1 MGKLIFALIAVAL
14 GIGLAFWRLGSWDF
28 AISIAPGRGF
38 VVELAAAVLFL
49 VVVGVWF
56 VLSRRDHW
64 KDSRQ

>member
-1 MGKLIFALIAVAL
+1 MSKLILPLAAVLLI
-14 GIGLAFWRLGSWDF
+14 IGAASWRRASWDV